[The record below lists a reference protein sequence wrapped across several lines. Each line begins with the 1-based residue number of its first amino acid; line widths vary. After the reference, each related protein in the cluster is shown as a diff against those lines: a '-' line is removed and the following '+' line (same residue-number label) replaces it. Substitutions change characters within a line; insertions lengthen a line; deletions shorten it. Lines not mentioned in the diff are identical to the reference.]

1 MNIKDNLKKLI
12 AESLDNEISVEEIII
27 EVPADKNNGDFSSNV
42 AMKSCKKLNKK
53 PLEIAEIVKNNIKD
67 ELIEK
72 IEIAGPGFINFF
84 VNKNYLLENI
94 KKVLG
99 EKENYGKSNIGGSKT
114 VDLEFV
120 SVNPTGVMHLGHTRG
135 ACFGDSLGNI
145 LSFAG
150 YDVTKEYYI
159 NDAGNQMINMAKS
172 IKERYKEICGLPS
185 QMEENFY
192 YGNEII
198 EIAKKMYEDKQE
210 GYLDADLEVFK
221 KIGLNTF
228 LNKIKEDL
236 LTIGVKFDV
245 WSSEQALRDNGKVER
260 ALKKL
265 KDLGYT
271 YEKEGAIWLKTSDF
285 GDEKDRVLIKT
296 DNSYTYL
303 VPDIAYHLDKI
314 ERGYD
319 YLIDVLGADHHGY
332 IPRLKAAVTML
343 GQDANKLSVSIVQM
357 VRAIKDKKE
366 YKISKRTGKSITMID
381 MANEVGIDALRYFF
395 VSKSLDTQM
404 DFDVDLA
411 TTKSTENPV
420 YYIQYAHA
428 RICSILNN
436 YKAEE
441 LTPGYKFETINDES
455 AYNVLAK
462 IYEFKET
469 VEKSATKK
477 EVHLITNYA
486 YELANLFHSY
496 YASEKIITD
505 DKKKTKERIYLINA
519 VKITIAN
526 ALKLI
531 GVTSPEKM

>member
-27 EVPADKNNGDFSSNV
+27 EMPADKNNGDFSSNV

-99 EKENYGKSNIGGSKT
+99 EKENYGKSNIGRSKT

-271 YEKEGAIWLKTSDF
+271 YEKEGATWLKTSDF

-381 MANEVGIDALRYFF
+381 MANEVGVDALRYFF

-428 RICSILNN
+428 RICSILNS
-436 YKAEE
+436 YKVEE
-441 LTPGYKFETINDES
+441 LTPDYKFETINDES
-455 AYNVLAK
+455 AYNVLSK

-505 DKKKTKERIYLINA
+505 DEKKTKERIYLINA

>member
-12 AESLDNEISVEEIII
+12 AESLDNEISIEEIII
-27 EVPADKNNGDFSSNV
+27 EVPADKKNGDFSSNV

-271 YEKEGAIWLKTSDF
+271 YEKEGATWLKTSDF

-381 MANEVGIDALRYFF
+381 MANEVGVDALRYFF

-428 RICSILNN
+428 RICSILNS
-436 YKAEE
+436 YKVEE
-441 LTPGYKFETINDES
+441 LTPDYKFETINDES
-455 AYNVLAK
+455 AYNVLSK

-505 DKKKTKERIYLINA
+505 DEKKTKERIYLINA

>member
-210 GYLDADLEVFK
+210 GYLNADLEVFK

-271 YEKEGAIWLKTSDF
+271 YEKEGATWLKTSDF

-381 MANEVGIDALRYFF
+381 MANEVGVDALRYFF

-428 RICSILNN
+428 RICSILNS
-436 YKAEE
+436 YKVEE
-441 LTPGYKFETINDES
+441 LTPDYKFETINDES
-455 AYNVLAK
+455 AYNVLSK

-505 DKKKTKERIYLINA
+505 DEKKTKERIYLINA

>member
-271 YEKEGAIWLKTSDF
+271 YEKEGATWLKTSDF

-381 MANEVGIDALRYFF
+381 MANEVGVDALRYFF

-428 RICSILNN
+428 RICSILNS
-436 YKAEE
+436 YKVEE
-441 LTPGYKFETINDES
+441 LTPDYKFETINDES
-455 AYNVLAK
+455 AYNVLSK

-469 VEKSATKK
+469 IEKSATKK

-505 DKKKTKERIYLINA
+505 DEKKTKERIYLINA

-531 GVTSPEKM
+531 GVKSPEKM

>member
-505 DKKKTKERIYLINA
+505 DKTKTTERIYLINA

>member
-271 YEKEGAIWLKTSDF
+271 YEKEGATWLKTSDF

-381 MANEVGIDALRYFF
+381 MANEVGVDALRYFF

-428 RICSILNN
+428 RICSILNS
-436 YKAEE
+436 YKVEE
-441 LTPGYKFETINDES
+441 LTPDYKFETINDES
-455 AYNVLAK
+455 AYNVLSK

-505 DKKKTKERIYLINA
+505 DEKKTKERIYLINA

>member
-27 EVPADKNNGDFSSNV
+27 EMPADKNNGDFSSNV

-271 YEKEGAIWLKTSDF
+271 YEKEGATWLKTSDF

-381 MANEVGIDALRYFF
+381 MANEVGVDALRYFF

-428 RICSILNN
+428 RICSILNS
-436 YKAEE
+436 YKVEE
-441 LTPGYKFETINDES
+441 LTPDYKFETINDES
-455 AYNVLAK
+455 AYNVLSK

-505 DKKKTKERIYLINA
+505 DEKKTKERIYLINA

>member
-99 EKENYGKSNIGGSKT
+99 EKENYGKSNIGRSKT

-271 YEKEGAIWLKTSDF
+271 YEKEGATWLKTSDF

-381 MANEVGIDALRYFF
+381 MANEVGVDALRYFF

-428 RICSILNN
+428 RICSILNS
-436 YKAEE
+436 YKVEE
-441 LTPGYKFETINDES
+441 LTPDYKFETINDES
-455 AYNVLAK
+455 AYNVLSK

-505 DKKKTKERIYLINA
+505 DEKKTKERIYLINA